1 MENTKQT
8 MTEPTDNRQR
18 HIVLPSTSTPEPF
31 KTPSSGGGSSQPLPE
46 RNRQQ
51 HGTMLMRQLQQI
63 KAIAAQ
69 AKSAQNAIGVQSG
82 VGIQV
87 EFVGQPDVELAFESL
102 GYEVGRDQAKRIELL
117 SLHVA
122 EDIISAN
129 VFIPDGKIIH
139 FENYLNDYLAE
150 RRRADNVPLDHKA
163 LINTLSAIRLSTIR
177 SLWTDEPDLLPDD
190 ADEAF
195 WWEVWLPVRGNR
207 EAVLADFQSV
217 ITACQCRVSEHAVE
231 FPERTVTWMYGS
243 QNAFSQSVLLLN
255 CVAELRRAK
264 ETAEFF
270 TGSAF
275 SEQQLWADDA
285 LARLQIPAE
294 EQDVPYVCMLD
305 SGLNRAHPLL
315 APLVHENDVHTISEA
330 WGTDDRVNHG
340 TGLAGVVLYGDMF
353 DALTGQGALTIN
365 YRLESVKL
373 TNGRGDDG
381 TGGAHEHA
389 YLFSNAVT
397 RPEILNNRRR
407 VFSSAVT
414 ATDYRDFGRPSAWSS
429 MVDSLAVDYG
439 SEPAYPRLFV
449 LSAGNIFD
457 RDHWKTYPASL
468 SVNQIHDPAQAW
480 NALTVGACTQKTTI
494 DETDFRPLAAEGG
507 LSPFTSTSTMWDS
520 VWPLKP
526 DVVFE
531 GGNAASN
538 GEFADN
544 FASLELLT
552 TDAFHHRRLFSTTNA
567 TSAASALAARMAAQ
581 LMAEFPD
588 LRQET
593 IRALIVH
600 SARWT
605 DRMLEMYPPVNQGGY
620 ATLIRHCGWGV
631 PDPELAIWSRNNS
644 LALIEESSLIPYY
657 RAPDRIKSKEMNLHA
672 LPWPADELLSLQN
685 TPVEMR
691 VTLSYFIE
699 PNPSARGS
707 ASKFYY
713 PSHRLRFAM
722 KRPTELLD
730 EFRTRINAAAE
741 TEESVSAAS
750 GSDSNWKLGSRQ
762 RHKGSLHQDI
772 WRGTAA
778 ELANCGYIAVFPGQ
792 GWWKT
797 RRALERYDSEA
808 RYSLIVSIH
817 APGTDIDLLTPVQVK
832 VEALLAHGIEISS

>member
-1 MENTKQT
+1 MG
-8 MTEPTDNRQR
+8 
-18 HIVLPSTSTPEPF
+18 H
-31 KTPSSGGGSSQPLPE
+31 
-46 RNRQQ
+46 
-51 HGTMLMRQLQQI
+51 LQQV
-63 KAIAAQ
+63 KAIAAK
-69 AKSAQNAIGVQSG
+69 AKLVQNAVGLQSG

-87 EFVGQPDVELAFESL
+87 EFVGQPDIALAFESL
-102 GYEVGRDQAKRIELL
+102 GYEVGRDKAKHIELL
-117 SLHVA
+117 SLHVD
-122 EDIISAN
+122 ENITSAN

-139 FENYLNDYLAE
+139 FENYLNDYLTD
-150 RRRADNVPLDHKA
+150 RRRADNVSLDRKA
-163 LINTLSAIRLSTIR
+163 LVNTLSAIRLSTIR
-177 SLWTDEPDLLPDD
+177 SLWTDEPNLLP
-190 ADEAF
+190 ADPAEEF

-207 EAVLADFQSV
+207 AAVFEDFRAV
-217 ITACQCRVSEHAVE
+217 IAACQCRASEHAVP

-243 QNAFSQSVLLLN
+243 QSAFSQSALLLN

-264 ETAEFF
+264 DTAEFF
-270 TGSAF
+270 TGSGF
-275 SEQQLWADDA
+275 VEQRLWADDA

-294 EQDVPYVCMLD
+294 GEDVPYVCLLD

-315 APLVHENDVHTISEA
+315 APLVHENDIHTVSEA

-340 TGLAGVVLYGDMF
+340 TGLAGIALYGDMF
-353 DALTGQGALTIN
+353 ETLTGQSALIIN
-365 YRLESVKL
+365 HRLESVKL
-373 TNGRGDDG
+373 TSGQGNNSA
-381 TGGAHEHA
+381 GGAHEHA

-429 MVDSLAVDYG
+429 MVDSLAADSG

-457 RDHWKTYPASL
+457 RDHWKTYPDSL

-480 NALTVGACTQKTTI
+480 NALTVGACTHKTTVN
-494 DETDFRPLAAEGG
+494 EADFWPLATEGG
-507 LSPFTSTSTMWDS
+507 LSPFTSTSTLWDN

-531 GGNAASN
+531 GGNAAANS
-538 GEFADN
+538 EFADN

-552 TDAFHHRRLFSTTNA
+552 TDAYHHRRLFSTTNA
-567 TSAASALAARMAAQ
+567 TSAASALAAKMAAQ
-581 LMAEFPD
+581 LMAQFPD
-588 LRQET
+588 LRPET
-593 IRALIVH
+593 IRALITH

-605 DRMLEMYPPVNQGGY
+605 TRMLEMYPPANQGEY

-631 PDPELAIWSRNNS
+631 PDAELAIWSRSNS
-644 LALIEESSLIPYY
+644 LALIEESSLFPYH
-657 RAPDRIKSKEMNLHA
+657 RTRDGIKTREMNLHA
-672 LPWPADELLSLQN
+672 LPWPADELLALQN

-722 KRPTELLD
+722 KRPTERLD

-741 TEESVSAAS
+741 TEEGTSAVS
-750 GSDSNWKLGSRQ
+750 GSDSNWLLGSRQ

-772 WRGTAA
+772 WRGTSA
-778 ELANCGYIAVFPGQ
+778 ELANCGYVAVYPGQ

-808 RYSLIVSIH
+808 HYSLIVSIH
-817 APGTDIDLLTPVQVK
+817 SPGTDIDLLTPVQIK
-832 VEALLAHGIEISS
+832 TDALIANNIEISS